1 MLDTKAFQPLATQE
15 VTMFPHRPWQHFSFP
30 GALITRVTTV
40 TIVTAVRGMEG
51 VGGSSNPEGQRCGPL
66 MFKLWDNETNL
77 RIALSHKHFYYQ
89 TASIKQFI
97 YIYIYTVYIHPQT
110 HTHTHMA
117 MWNAHVGWLAGN
129 SVTCLFL
136 HSHVPIKA
144 AHFSMIDFL
153 FVYFGLKGVSVLQT
167 N

>member
-1 MLDTKAFQPLATQE
+1 MSDTKAFQPLATQE

-40 TIVTAVRGMEG
+40 TIVTAVQGMEG
-51 VGGSSNPEGQRCGPL
+51 VWGGSSNPEDERCGPL

-89 TASIKQFI
+89 TSIKQFI
-97 YIYIYTVYIHPQT
+97 YIHIYCIYTPT
-110 HTHTHMA
+110 NTRTHMA
-117 MWNAHVGWLAGN
+117 MWNAHVGWLAEN
-129 SVTCLFL
+129 SLTCLFL
-136 HSHVPIKA
+136 HSHVRIKA
-144 AHFSMIDFL
+144 AHFFMIFL
-153 FVYFGLKGVSVLQT
+153 FVYFGLKGFSVLQT